1 MRYLIRFSYDGTNY
15 NGFQKQKSNKN
26 TIQGKMEEAL
36 KYINNGKDTKLT
48 ASGRTD
54 KGVHAMDQCA
64 HTDISV
70 NITPYKLKRALNSLL
85 EDDIHIISVEEVDSE
100 FHARYM
106 VKKKTYVYI
115 INQGEYNPINR
126 NNSYQLCK
134 KLDIEKMNKAI
145 KDFIGKHDFS
155 SFCSNEDKKEDCI
168 KEIYDAYIKEDGDLI
183 YIYFTGNGFLKYM
196 VRTMVGYLIEIGLDK
211 RDNDIKD
218 RFNLKRREKIRTANP
233 EGLYLY
239 KVEY

>member
-15 NGFQKQKSNKN
+15 NGFQKQKRDKN
-26 TIQGKMEEAL
+26 TIQGKIEEAL
-36 KYINNGKDTKLT
+36 KQINNGKDTKLT

-64 HTDISV
+64 HVDIDV

-85 EDDIHIISVEEVDSE
+85 EADIHVFDVQEVDNE

-106 VKKKTYVYI
+106 VKKKTYMYI
-115 INQGEYNPINR
+115 INTGEYNPVNR
-126 NNSYQLCK
+126 NSVYQLCK
-134 KLDIEKMNKAI
+134 KLDINKMNKAI

-155 SFCSNEDKKEDCI
+155 SFCSNEDKKEDCN
-168 KEIYDAYIKEDGDLI
+168 KEIYDAYIKEEGDLI
-183 YIYFTGNGFLKYM
+183 FIYFTGNGFLKYM
-196 VRTMVGYLIEIGLDK
+196 VRTMVGYLIEIGLSK

-218 RFNLKRREKIRTANP
+218 RFKLSKRKKIRTANP

>member
-1 MRYLIRFSYDGTNY
+1 VRYLIRFSYDGTSF
-15 NGFQKQKSNKN
+15 NGFQKQKALKN

-36 KYINNGKDTKLT
+36 KQINNGKDTKLT

-54 KGVHAMDQCA
+54 RGVHALDQCA
-64 HTDISV
+64 HCDINV
-70 NITPYKLKRALNSLL
+70 DITPYKLKRALNSLL
-85 EDDIHIISVEEVDSE
+85 KSDIYVNDVQEVDSD

-106 VKKKTYVYI
+106 VKKKVYMYK
-115 INQGEYNPINR
+115 INMGEYNPIER
-126 NNSYQLCK
+126 NICYQLGK
-134 KLDIEKMNKAI
+134 KLDIDKMNIAI

-155 SFCSNEDKKEDCI
+155 AFCSNEDKKEDCT
-168 KEIYDAYIKEDGDLI
+168 KEIYNAYIKEDGNIL
-183 YIYFTGNGFLKYM
+183 YIFFEGNGFLKYM
-196 VRTMVGYLIEIGLDK
+196 VRTMVGYLIEIGLGK

-218 RFNLKRREKIRTANP
+218 RFKESKRSKIRTANP

>member
-1 MRYLIRFSYDGTNY
+1 MRYKIIFSYDGTNY
-15 NGFQKQKSNKN
+15 NGFQKQRHLDN
-26 TIQGKMEEAL
+26 TIQGKMELAL

-54 KGVHAMDQCA
+54 RGVHALEQCA
-64 HTDISV
+64 HVDIDV

-85 EDDIHIISVEEVDSE
+85 PDDIHIISVEEASNE

-106 VKKKTYVYI
+106 VKKKTYMYK
-115 INQGEYNPINR
+115 INTGEYNPIER
-126 NNSYQLCK
+126 NLSYQLCK
-134 KLDIEKMNKAI
+134 ELDIDKMNNAI

-155 SFCSNEDKKEDCI
+155 AFCSNEDKKEDCN
-168 KEIYDAYIKEDGDLI
+168 KEIFDAYIKKDKETI
-183 YIYFTGNGFLKYM
+183 YIYFIGNGFLKYM
-196 VRTMVGYLIEIGLDK
+196 VRTMVGYLIEIGLGK

-218 RFNLKRREKIRTANP
+218 RFKESKRFKIRTANP

-239 KVEY
+239 KIEY

>member
-1 MRYLIRFSYDGTNY
+1 MRYLIRFSYDGTSY
-15 NGFQKQKSNKN
+15 NGFQKQKRDKN
-26 TIQGKMEEAL
+26 TIQGKIEEAL

-64 HTDISV
+64 HTDIDV

-85 EDDIHIISVEEVDSE
+85 EDDIHIISVEEANNE

-106 VKKKTYVYI
+106 VKKKTYMYI
-115 INQGEYNPINR
+115 INTGEYNPVNR
-126 NNSYQLCK
+126 NSVYQLNK
-134 KLDIEKMNKAI
+134 KLDVDKMNKTI

-155 SFCSNEDKKEDCI
+155 SFCSNEDKKEDCN
-168 KEIYDAYIKEDGDLI
+168 KEIYDAYIKEEGDLI
-183 YIYFTGNGFLKYM
+183 FIYFTGNGFLKYM
-196 VRTMVGYLIEIGLDK
+196 VRTMVGYLIEIGLNK
-211 RDNDIKD
+211 RDNDIKE
-218 RFNLKRREKIRTANP
+218 RFKLSKREKIRTANP

>member
-15 NGFQKQKSNKN
+15 NGFQKQKKDKN
-26 TIQGKMEEAL
+26 TIQGKIEEAL
-36 KYINNGKDTKLT
+36 KYINDGKDTKLT

-54 KGVHAMDQCA
+54 KGVHALDQCA
-64 HTDISV
+64 HVDINV

-85 EDDIHIISVEEVDSE
+85 EADIHITSVEEVDNE

-106 VKKKTYVYI
+106 VKNKTYMYI
-115 INQGEYNPINR
+115 INTGEYNPINR

-134 KLDIEKMNKAI
+134 KLDIKKMNKAI

-196 VRTMVGYLIEIGLDK
+196 VRTMVGYLIEIGLGK

-218 RFNLKRREKIRTANP
+218 RFKLKRREKIRTANP

-239 KVEY
+239 KVNY

>member
-15 NGFQKQKSNKN
+15 NGFQKQKRDKN
-26 TIQGKMEEAL
+26 TIQGRIEEAL

-54 KGVHAMDQCA
+54 KGVHALDQCA
-64 HTDISV
+64 HTDIDV
-70 NITPYKLKRALNSLL
+70 DITPYKLKRALNSLL
-85 EDDIHIISVEEVDSE
+85 KDDIHIYSVEEVDNE

-106 VKKKTYVYI
+106 VKKKTYMYK
-115 INQGEYNPINR
+115 INMGEYNPIER
-126 NNSYQLCK
+126 NISYQLCK
-134 KLDIEKMNKAI
+134 ELDIDKMNEAI

-155 SFCSNEDKKEDCI
+155 AFCSNEDKKEDCT
-168 KEIYDAYIKEDGDLI
+168 KEIYNAYIKKDNNFL
-183 YIYFTGNGFLKYM
+183 YIFFEGNGFLKYM
-196 VRTMVGYLIEIGLDK
+196 VRTMVGYLIEIGLNK
-211 RDNDIKD
+211 RDNDIKE
-218 RFNLKRREKIRTANP
+218 RFKLKRRERIKTANA

>member
-15 NGFQKQKSNKN
+15 NGFQKQKKYKN
-26 TIQGKMEEAL
+26 TIQGKIEEAL
-36 KYINNGKDTKLT
+36 KYINDGKDTKLT

-54 KGVHAMDQCA
+54 KGVHALDQCA
-64 HTDISV
+64 HVDINV

-85 EDDIHIISVEEVDSE
+85 EADIHITSVEEVDNE

-106 VKKKTYVYI
+106 VKNKTYMYI
-115 INQGEYNPINR
+115 INTGEYNPINR

-134 KLDIEKMNKAI
+134 KLDIKKMNKAI

-196 VRTMVGYLIEIGLDK
+196 VRTMVGYLIEIGLGK

-218 RFNLKRREKIRTANP
+218 RFKLKRREKIRTANP

-239 KVEY
+239 KVNY